1 MQALRS
7 IFLPSINDAAS
18 RRMIMTL
25 TAIMCLIPI
34 LNLVFSEDSFFHV
47 SSYTINLLGKYFCY
61 AILAIALD
69 LVWGYCGIL
78 SLGHG
83 AFFALGGYA
92 MGMYLVRQYGVEI
105 EATGQ
110 IIPEFMVAMGINEL
124 PWFWY
129 GFDNFWFALVM
140 VVLAP
145 GLLAYL
151 FGYFAFKSRVS
162 GVYLSIITQA
172 MTFALMQGFRLG
184 EFGFGGTNGLTA
196 FREILGFDITSDMTR
211 LVLFMMTIFVL
222 LMVLIFSKFISKSK
236 AGRVLVSIRDA
247 EPKTRFIGYRVE
259 HYKLFIFVISA
270 GIAGIA
276 GALFVTQVGIINPDE
291 FSPLNSIEIVIWVAL
306 GGRATIYGAII
317 GAVLVNYTKTVFTG
331 LFPEFWVFLLGG
343 LFVVSTLFFP
353 KGIAGMFSNLKLH
366 AFINSVKAKLFSKND
381 ANKAGV

>member
-1 MQALRS
+1 MQALRT
-7 IFLPSINDAAS
+7 IFFPSINDAAS

-25 TAIMCLIPI
+25 VVVMCLIPI
-34 LNLVFSEDSFFHV
+34 LNLVFPEDSFFHV
-47 SSYTINLLGKYFCY
+47 GSNTIILLGKYFCY
-61 AILAIALD
+61 AILAISLD

-92 MGMYLVRQYGVEI
+92 MGMYLVRQYGIEI

-110 IIPEFMVAMGINEL
+110 IIPEFMIAMGLSEL

-129 GFDNFWFALVM
+129 GFDNFWFALLM

-145 GLLAYL
+145 GVLAYL
-151 FGYFAFKSRVS
+151 FGYFAFKSRVP
-162 GVYLSIITQA
+162 GVDLSIITQA
-172 MTFALMQGFRLG
+172 LTFALMQGFRLG

-196 FREILGFDITSDMTR
+196 FREILGFDITSDVTR
-211 LVLFMMTIFVL
+211 LVLLMTTIVVL
-222 LMVLIFSKFISKSK
+222 ILALIFSKFISKSK
-236 AGRVLVSIRDA
+236 AGRVLISVRDA
-247 EPKTRFIGYRVE
+247 EQKTRFIGYRVE
-259 HYKLFIFVISA
+259 HYKLFIFVVSA
-270 GIAGIA
+270 GLAGIA

-291 FSPLNSIEIVIWVAL
+291 FSPLNSIEIVIWVAI

-317 GAVLVNYTKTVFTG
+317 GAVLVNYAKTVFTG

-353 KGIAGMFSNLKLH
+353 KGIAGMFSNAKLQ
-366 AFINSVKAKLFSKND
+366 AFVESVKTTVFSKND
-381 ANKAGV
+381 DKKGEV

>member
-1 MQALRS
+1 MQALKS
-7 IFLPSINDAAS
+7 IFFPSINDAAS

-25 TAIMCLIPI
+25 AAIMCVIPI
-34 LNLVFSEDSFFHV
+34 LNLLFAEDSFFHV
-47 SSYTINLLGKYFCY
+47 SNYTINLLGKYFCY
-61 AILAIALD
+61 AILAVALD

-92 MGMYLVRQYGVEI
+92 MGMYLVRQYGVTI
-105 EATGQ
+105 EATGEV
-110 IIPEFMVAMGINEL
+110 IPEFMIAMGISEL

-129 GFDNFWFALVM
+129 GFDNFWFALLM

-184 EFGFGGTNGLTA
+184 ELGFGGTNGLTA
-196 FREILGFDITSDMTR
+196 FKEILGFDITSDMTR
-211 LVLFMMTIFVL
+211 LVLFMLTVFVL
-222 LMVLIFSKFISKSK
+222 LLALMLSKFITKSK
-236 AGRVLVSIRDA
+236 AGRVLVAIRDA

-259 HYKLFIFVISA
+259 HYKLFVFVISA
-270 GIAGIA
+270 ALAGIA
-276 GALFVTQVGIINPDE
+276 GSLFVSQVGIINPDE

-317 GAVLVNYTKTVFTG
+317 GAVLVNYAKTVFTG

-353 KGIAGMFSNLKLH
+353 KGIAGMFSNTKFQSLMGGIKQ
-366 AFINSVKAKLFSKND
+366 KMFSKKGD
-381 ANKAGV
+381 A